1 MRGDDNDC
9 FRLSHFLTQLFQVAM
24 GGVFLRSDNIRLDK
38 NRSSQE
44 NENTLVLGTADGAI
58 KKNKNHEFEEGVQC
72 Q

>member
-1 MRGDDNDC
+1 
-9 FRLSHFLTQLFQVAM
+9 M

-58 KKNKNHEFEEGVQC
+58 KKIKTMNLMKAYSVNDESWSSM
-72 Q
+72 